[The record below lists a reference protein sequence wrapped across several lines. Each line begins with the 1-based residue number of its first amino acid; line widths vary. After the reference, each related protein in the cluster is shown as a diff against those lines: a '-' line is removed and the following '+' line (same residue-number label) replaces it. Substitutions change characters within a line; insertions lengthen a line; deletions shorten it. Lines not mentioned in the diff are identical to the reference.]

1 MTTRCRY
8 CTYGQMHRNG
18 TVPALPEVGQPQGK
32 DTVHTQL
39 RKRDGFTLI
48 EILIV
53 IVIIGILAG
62 MAMIR
67 WHDKKVDAFVASMKS
82 DLRNVAAA
90 QEAYYSDYQTYAS
103 DVDQLAFRTSTD
115 VTVTVSG
122 TQVGWAG
129 SASHTAANGRT
140 CALFYGTIPPKAPAV
155 ASGIVKCD

>member
-1 MTTRCRY
+1 MRWGRSVNRK
-8 CTYGQMHRNG
+8 GKG
-18 TVPALPEVGQPQGK
+18 TVHA
-32 DTVHTQL
+32 QL
-39 RKRDGFTLI
+39 RKRDGFTLV

-53 IVIIGILAG
+53 IVIVGILAG
-62 MAMIR
+62 MAMMQ

-90 QEAYYSDYQTYAS
+90 QEAYYSDNQTYAS
-103 DVDQLAFRTSTD
+103 DLDQLAVRASTD

-129 SASHTAANGRT
+129 SASHPAADGHT

>member
-1 MTTRCRY
+1 
-8 CTYGQMHRNG
+8 MH
-18 TVPALPEVGQPQGK
+18 A
-32 DTVHTQL
+32 QL
-39 RKRDGFTLI
+39 RKPDGFTLV

-53 IVIIGILAG
+53 IVIVGILAG
-62 MAMIR
+62 MAMMR

-82 DLRNVAAA
+82 DLRNLAAA
-90 QEAYYSDYQTYAS
+90 QEAYYGENQTYAS
-103 DVDQLAFRTSTD
+103 DIDELGFRASTN

-129 SASHTAANGRT
+129 SASHPAADGHT

>member
-1 MTTRCRY
+1 M
-8 CTYGQMHRNG
+8 
-18 TVPALPEVGQPQGK
+18 
-32 DTVHTQL
+32 HTQL
-39 RKRDGFTLI
+39 RKPDGFTLI

-53 IVIIGILAG
+53 TVIIGILAG
-62 MAMIR
+62 MAMIA

-90 QEAYYSDYQTYAS
+90 QEAYFSDNQMYAS
-103 DVDQLAFRTSTD
+103 NVAQLAFRASTD

-129 SASHTAANGRT
+129 SASHPAANGRT
-140 CALFYGTIPPKAPAV
+140 CALFYGNIPPEAPAV

>member
-1 MTTRCRY
+1 
-8 CTYGQMHRNG
+8 MH
-18 TVPALPEVGQPQGK
+18 A
-32 DTVHTQL
+32 QL
-39 RKRDGFTLI
+39 RKPDGFTLV

-53 IVIIGILAG
+53 IVIVGILAG
-62 MAMIR
+62 MAMMR

-90 QEAYYSDYQTYAS
+90 QEAYYSDNQTYAS
-103 DVDQLAFRTSTD
+103 DLDQLAVRASTD

-129 SASHTAANGRT
+129 SASHPAADGPT

>member
-1 MTTRCRY
+1 
-8 CTYGQMHRNG
+8 
-18 TVPALPEVGQPQGK
+18 
-32 DTVHTQL
+32 VHTQL
-39 RKRDGFTLI
+39 RKPDGFTLI

-53 IVIIGILAG
+53 TVIIGILAG
-62 MAMIR
+62 MAMIA

-82 DLRNVAAA
+82 DLRNLAAA
-90 QEAYYSDYQTYAS
+90 QEAYYSDNQTYAS
-103 DVDQLAFRTSTD
+103 DVDQLAFRTSTA